1 MARFQI
7 PFSVLQTMKFAI
19 GKFHNTQN
27 QEQQQSQEQK
37 TTQEQ
42 QKTQEEQLKQEQ
54 QQKTGMFIFSSKAHL
69 LRGDHA
75 VNVSV
80 QSSRLIG

>member
-42 QKTQEEQLKQEQ
+42 QKTQEEQPKEQ
-54 QQKTGMFIFSSKAHL
+54 QQKTVMWYVH
-69 LRGDHA
+69 
-75 VNVSV
+75 
-80 QSSRLIG
+80 